1 MADNGAVAERTRFGP
16 FEALEEVGEGATS
29 IVYKARHTETGEI
42 VALKVMR
49 LDPKKAK
56 MARRLK
62 KLFMTEAALAT
73 QVQHPNIVQIY
84 SAQIEDDCA
93 FIAMEFVQ
101 GEPLREFC
109 GFDRLLP
116 PHRVVEIMFK
126 CAMAMDFAGR
136 RGIVHRDI
144 KPDNILLSDNDE
156 VKIMDFGLALNLR
169 KSSGDST
176 FIMGVGSPAYMSP
189 EQIKD
194 YPLNT
199 QSDIYS
205 LGAVMYELLTGR
217 LPFRAKNRGA
227 LMYKIIN
234 MDPEPVSTL
243 NPAVP
248 EELDPI
254 VKRCLEKD
262 LFSRYRNGIEL
273 AQDLSGAKFQIL
285 DDADSVKLNKRFKA
299 VRVCPAFL
307 EFENDEIWEILRI
320 SFWREFNELRQFITE
335 GEEGATFGVLLE
347 GNVEIQMQGRQ
358 LALLGAG
365 EVIGELAFFNPGKGI
380 RTTSAVALTDIVFLE
395 VSAAA
400 YALASEECQEHFR
413 KLVVDTLIKR
423 VSAMNAKLITSAP
436 PATTG
441 IGDSGFGLSLA
452 PLEGET
458 LPSDEGKGTSIILT
472 SGGDVVVIEDDPL
485 GSRHMPLSFD
495 KR

>member
-1 MADNGAVAERTRFGP
+1 MADNGAIAERERYGDFQV
-16 FEALEEVGEGATS
+16 LEEVGEGATS
-29 IVYKARHTETGEI
+29 IVYKARHITDGRI

-49 LDPKKAK
+49 LDPRKAK

-73 QVQHPNIVQIY
+73 QVQHPNIVQIFG
-84 SAQIEDDCA
+84 AQIEDDFA
-93 FIAMEFVQ
+93 FIAMEFVEGQ
-101 GEPLREFC
+101 PLREYC
-109 GFDRLLP
+109 SFDKLLP

-126 CAMAMDFAGR
+126 CAMAMDYAGR

-144 KPDNILLSDNDE
+144 KPDNILLSNDDE

-169 KSSGDST
+169 KSGADST

-205 LGAVMYELLTGR
+205 LGAVMFELLTGR

-243 NPAVP
+243 NPGVP

-254 VKRCLEKD
+254 VKKSLEKD

-285 DDADSVKLNKRFKA
+285 DDADSVKLNQRFKM

-320 SFWREFNELRQFITE
+320 SFWRTFNEMRQFITE
-335 GEEGATFGVLLE
+335 GDEGATFGVLLE
-347 GNVEIQMQGRQ
+347 GKVEIQMGGKQ
-358 LALLGAG
+358 LAVLGPG
-365 EVIGELAFFNPGKGI
+365 EVIGELAFFNPGKGL
-380 RTTSAVALTDIVFLE
+380 RTTSAVALTDIIYLE

-423 VSAMNAKLITSAP
+423 VTAMNQKILESAP
-436 PATTG
+436 KAVTG
-441 IGDSGFGLSLA
+441 VQDEDFGLSLM
-452 PLEGET
+452 PLEGEAV
-458 LPSDEGKGTSIILT
+458 PDENTATSIILT
-472 SGGDVVVIEDDPL
+472 SGGEVHVVEDDVV
-485 GSRHMPLSFD
+485 GSRHMPRSFD